1 MIGNSLAYVS
11 AIVRDVAGVAAILE
25 ERFQLR
31 RTDCTV
37 GGSGRRTPVFSVG
50 LTGIA
55 LFEPGDPF
63 VGGAERPGVHHLAV
77 AVDGAVSAA
86 TEAAGHGIGALS
98 NSPEWGLAGTQRV
111 LLDPKAT
118 GGVVTYLSEPLLLPP
133 PDTSVVE
140 RIDHLGVASEDNN
153 AVLEVFGRRL
163 GWPIESTQTD
173 AEFSQTIESFTSD
186 KYGVTYRS
194 ERPQLVGG
202 VRVAFVTIGDCDL
215 EFLQSL
221 EANTEALG
229 PGPGSTRQDQN
240 VIARYIQ
247 SRGPSLHHLAL
258 KVRDIDQLLTGLD
271 AAGLTL
277 IDHAGRPGSRRAQ
290 IGFIHPASLGGML
303 VHLVQR
309 EEVAS
314 P

>member
-1 MIGNSLAYVS
+1 MIGDSLAYVS
-11 AIVRDVAGVAAILE
+11 VIVRDVATVAAIME
-25 ERFQLR
+25 ERFRLQ

-37 GGSGRRTPVFSVG
+37 GSSGLRAPVFSVG
-50 LTGIA
+50 RTGIA

-63 VGGAERPGVHHLAV
+63 VGGAERAGVHHLAV
-77 AVDGAVSAA
+77 AVDGPVSAA
-86 TEAAGHGIGALS
+86 TEAARQGVGTLSDAL
-98 NSPEWGLAGTQRV
+98 EWGLAGTQRV
-111 LLDPKAT
+111 LLDPKAM
-118 GGVVTYLSEPLLLPP
+118 GGVVTYLSEPLRLPD

-140 RIDHLGVASEDNN
+140 RIDHLGVASEDNH
-153 AVLEVFGRRL
+153 ATVEVFARGL
-163 GWPIESTQTD
+163 GWPVESTQTD
-173 AEFSQTIESFTSD
+173 AEFSQTTESFTSD
-186 KYGVTYRS
+186 KYGVSYRS
-194 ERPQLVGG
+194 ARPELIGG

-221 EANTEALG
+221 KPNTENLG
-229 PGPGSTRQDQN
+229 QGPGSTRQDQN

-258 KVRDIDQLLTGLD
+258 KVRDINTLLASLD

-277 IDHAGRPGSRRAQ
+277 IDAQGRPGSRLAQ

-314 P
+314 S